1 MKCEICNKEFN
12 GQRGLSSHLRQY
24 HNITTLEDFKEY
36 YDKYISDE
44 DLICPICKIYL
55 RKFISFR
62 DGYAKTCVDQVDENG
77 KKLNCRAHWANKDKE
92 KARQNS
98 IRVMQQL
105 KNTSSPND
113 PSKTLFDI
121 KTEKWYNKMTEK
133 DQNGKTKF
141 DAIGVKVSD
150 NHLKINPNTGLSNAT
165 SYSRKAAKS
174 RKEKFFKNGKNLSTI
189 TAEKAAI
196 TVQTKIMSDGRSQ
209 LDHMIEKS
217 VKSRMTTILPNGL
230 SISKD
235 LARKAYETKI
245 KNGTLPKYYGYSKA
259 SEKVFEQI
267 IKQFNL
273 NESKCFYSNNEFQFI
288 DKENQNVYRYDF
300 LYIEDI
306 RPIFIIE
313 FQGNQYHI
321 RESELETRKNET
333 NPHGELLT
341 EGFKRDQIK
350 KSFIKENYPECKYFE
365 IWEDTIE
372 KDLESIF
379 QYLEQYQ
386 KGLTK

>member
-1 MKCEICNKEFN
+1 MKCEICQNRFN
-12 GQRGLSSHLRQY
+12 GQRGLSSHLRQS

-36 YDKYISDE
+36 YDKYILNE
-44 DLICPICKIYL
+44 DITCPICKIYL

-62 DGYAKTCVDQVDENG
+62 DGYAKTCVGQVDENG
-77 KKLNCRAHWANKDKE
+77 KKLNCRAHWANRDKE

-98 IRVMQQL
+98 ILAFQKMKETRSE
-105 KNTSSPND
+105 TAPF
-113 PSKTLFDI
+113 KTLFDI
-121 KTEKWYNKMTEK
+121 KTENWYNNMSQKDEK
-133 DQNGKTKF
+133 GLTKF
-141 DAIGVKVSD
+141 EKVGFKVAV
-150 NHLKINPNTGLSNAT
+150 NHLTIDPKTG
-165 SYSRKAAKS
+165 
-174 RKEKFFKNGKNLSTI
+174 
-189 TAEKAAI
+189 
-196 TVQTKIMSDGRSQ
+196 QTKATCYAKKGAQTKLNNIFSDGKSQ
-209 LDHMIEKS
+209 FHHDMKQAANTVAALIFPDGRTQKEHMIENAMNT
-217 VKSRMTTILPNGL
+217 RTNTILPNGL
-230 SISKD
+230 NICQD
-235 LARKAYETKI
+235 TARKAYETKI

-350 KSFIKENYPECKYFE
+350 KSFIKKNYPECKYFE